1 MKTIDRPL
9 HLREGEILY
18 FDKPLTWTSFDLV
31 NKFRFW
37 ACRRMGIKKLRVG
50 HAGTL
55 DPLATGVMILCTG
68 RATKQI
74 DVLQAGTK
82 EYIATIRLGAT
93 TPSFDKETEPDA
105 FFPYEHITRQM
116 VLETLPNFLGQIE
129 QIPPIYSAVR
139 VEGKRAYD
147 LARKGK
153 DVELKPRVLHIDEI
167 ELLSYDLPL
176 ITLRIVCSKGTYIR
190 ALARDI
196 AEALGSGGHL
206 DALQRTRVGDA
217 CIENCL
223 SIENLEQWFDHLGFA
238 YEPEFE
244 QSSISKENTSPQS
257 NMNKNN

>member
-1 MKTIDRPL
+1 MKQINRPL
-9 HLREGEILY
+9 HLREGEVLY

-31 NKFRFW
+31 NKFRYR

-55 DPLATGVMILCTG
+55 DPLASGVMILCTG

-82 EYIATIRLGAT
+82 EYIAAIRLGAT

-105 FFPYEHITRQM
+105 FFPYEHITRQSI
-116 VLETLPNFLGQIE
+116 LDILPRFTGTIE
-129 QIPPIYSAVR
+129 QVPPIFSAVR
-139 VEGKRAYD
+139 VNGKRAYD

-153 DVELKPRVLHIDEI
+153 EVEMKTRTLQIDEI
-167 ELLSYDLPL
+167 ELLEYALPL

-196 AEALGSGGHL
+196 ATALESGGHL
-206 DALQRTRVGDA
+206 EALRRTRVGNA
-217 CIENCL
+217 RIEDCL
-223 SIENLEQWFDHLGFA
+223 SMDELEQWFDRLGFA
-238 YEPEFE
+238 YEPAC
-244 QSSISKENTSPQS
+244 
-257 NMNKNN
+257 

>member
-1 MKTIDRPL
+1 MKQIDRPL
-9 HLREGEILY
+9 HLREGEVLY

-31 NKFRFW
+31 NKFRYR

-55 DPLATGVMILCTG
+55 DPLASGVMILCTG

-105 FFPYEHITRQM
+105 FFPYEHITRQS
-116 VLETLPNFLGQIE
+116 VLDILPRFTGTIE
-129 QIPPIYSAVR
+129 QVPPIFSAVR
-139 VEGKRAYD
+139 VNGKRAYD

-153 DVELKPRVLHIDEI
+153 EVEMKTRTLQIDEI
-167 ELLSYDLPL
+167 ELLEYALPL

-196 AEALGSGGHL
+196 ATALESGGHL
-206 DALQRTRVGDA
+206 EALRRTRVGNA
-217 CIENCL
+217 RIEDCL
-223 SIENLEQWFDHLGFA
+223 SMDELEQWFDRLGFA
-238 YEPEFE
+238 YEPKFE
-244 QSSISKENTSPQS
+244 QKEDNPSSTPTS
-257 NMNKNN
+257 KNN

>member
-1 MKTIDRPL
+1 MKQIDRPL
-9 HLREGEILY
+9 HLREGEVLY

-31 NKFRFW
+31 NKFRYR

-55 DPLATGVMILCTG
+55 DPLASGVMILCTG

-105 FFPYEHITRQM
+105 FFPYEHITRQS
-116 VLETLPNFLGQIE
+116 VLDILPRFTGTIE
-129 QIPPIYSAVR
+129 QVPPIFSAVR
-139 VEGKRAYD
+139 VNGKRAYD

-153 DVELKPRVLHIDEI
+153 EVEMKTRTLQIDEI
-167 ELLSYDLPL
+167 ELLEYALPL

-196 AEALGSGGHL
+196 ATALESGGHL
-206 DALQRTRVGDA
+206 
-217 CIENCL
+217 
-223 SIENLEQWFDHLGFA
+223 
-238 YEPEFE
+238 
-244 QSSISKENTSPQS
+244 
-257 NMNKNN
+257 

>member
-1 MKTIDRPL
+1 MKQIDRPL
-9 HLREGEILY
+9 HLREGEVLY

-31 NKFRFW
+31 NKFRYR

-55 DPLATGVMILCTG
+55 DPLASGVMILCTG

-105 FFPYEHITRQM
+105 FFPYEHITRQS
-116 VLETLPNFLGQIE
+116 VLDILPRFTGTIE
-129 QIPPIYSAVR
+129 QVPPIFSAVR
-139 VEGKRAYD
+139 VNGKRAYD

-153 DVELKPRVLHIDEI
+153 EVEMKTRTLQIDEI
-167 ELLSYDLPL
+167 ELLEYALPL
-176 ITLRIVCSKGTYIR
+176 ITVRIVCSKGTYIR

-196 AEALGSGGHL
+196 ATALESGGHL
-206 DALQRTRVGDA
+206 EALSGQCAYRR
-217 CIENCL
+217 L
-223 SIENLEQWFDHLGFA
+223 PFDG
-238 YEPEFE
+238 
-244 QSSISKENTSPQS
+244 
-257 NMNKNN
+257 

>member
-1 MKTIDRPL
+1 MKQIDRPL
-9 HLREGEILY
+9 HLREGEVLY

-31 NKFRFW
+31 NKFRYR

-55 DPLATGVMILCTG
+55 DPLASGVMILCTG

-105 FFPYEHITRQM
+105 FFPYEHITRQS
-116 VLETLPNFLGQIE
+116 VLDILPRFTGTIE
-129 QIPPIYSAVR
+129 QVPPIFSAVR
-139 VEGKRAYD
+139 VNGKRAYD

-153 DVELKPRVLHIDEI
+153 EVEMKTRTLQIDEI
-167 ELLSYDLPL
+167 ELLEYALPL

-196 AEALGSGGHL
+196 ATALESGGHL
-206 DALQRTRVGDA
+206 EALRRTRVGNA
-217 CIENCL
+217 RIEDCL
-223 SIENLEQWFDHLGFA
+223 SMDELEQK
-238 YEPEFE
+238 EVNP
-244 QSSISKENTSPQS
+244 SSTPTS
-257 NMNKNN
+257 KNN

>member
-1 MKTIDRPL
+1 MKQIDRPL
-9 HLREGEILY
+9 HLREGEVLY

-31 NKFRFW
+31 NKFRYR

-55 DPLATGVMILCTG
+55 DPLASGVMILCTG

-105 FFPYEHITRQM
+105 FFPYEHITRQS
-116 VLETLPNFLGQIE
+116 VLDILPRFTGTIE
-129 QIPPIYSAVR
+129 QVPPIFSAVR
-139 VEGKRAYD
+139 VNGKRAYD

-153 DVELKPRVLHIDEI
+153 EVEMKTRTLQIDEI
-167 ELLSYDLPL
+167 ELLEYALPL

-196 AEALGSGGHL
+196 ATALESGGHL
-206 DALQRTRVGDA
+206 EALRRTRVGNA
-217 CIENCL
+217 RIEDCL
-223 SIENLEQWFDHLGFA
+223 SMDELEQWFDRLGFA
-238 YEPEFE
+238 YESEFE
-244 QSSISKENTSPQS
+244 QKEDNPSSTPT
-257 NMNKNN
+257 NKNN

>member
-1 MKTIDRPL
+1 MKQIDRPL
-9 HLREGEILY
+9 HLREGEVLY

-31 NKFRFW
+31 NKFRYR

-55 DPLATGVMILCTG
+55 DPLASGVMILCTG

-105 FFPYEHITRQM
+105 FFPYEHITRQS
-116 VLETLPNFLGQIE
+116 VLDILPRFTGTIE
-129 QIPPIYSAVR
+129 QVPPIFSAVR
-139 VEGKRAYD
+139 VNGKRAYD

-153 DVELKPRVLHIDEI
+153 EVEMKTRTLQIDEI
-167 ELLSYDLPL
+167 ELLEYALPL

-196 AEALGSGGHL
+196 ATALESGGHL
-206 DALQRTRVGDA
+206 EALCRTRVGNA
-217 CIENCL
+217 RIEDCL
-223 SIENLEQWFDHLGFA
+223 SMDELEQWFDRIGFA
-238 YEPEFE
+238 YEP
-244 QSSISKENTSPQS
+244 
-257 NMNKNN
+257 

>member
-1 MKTIDRPL
+1 MKQIDRPL
-9 HLREGEILY
+9 HLREGEVLY

-31 NKFRFW
+31 NKFRYR

-55 DPLATGVMILCTG
+55 DPLASGVMILCTG

-105 FFPYEHITRQM
+105 FFPYEHITRQS
-116 VLETLPNFLGQIE
+116 VLDILPRFTGTIE
-129 QIPPIYSAVR
+129 QVPPIFSAVR
-139 VEGKRAYD
+139 VNGKRAYD

-153 DVELKPRVLHIDEI
+153 EVEMKTRTLQIDEI
-167 ELLSYDLPL
+167 ELLEYALPL

-196 AEALGSGGHL
+196 ATALESGGHL
-206 DALQRTRVGDA
+206 EALCRTRVGNA
-217 CIENCL
+217 RIEDCL
-223 SIENLEQWFDHLGFA
+223 SMDELEQWFDRLGFA

-244 QSSISKENTSPQS
+244 QKEDNPSSTPT
-257 NMNKNN
+257 NKNN